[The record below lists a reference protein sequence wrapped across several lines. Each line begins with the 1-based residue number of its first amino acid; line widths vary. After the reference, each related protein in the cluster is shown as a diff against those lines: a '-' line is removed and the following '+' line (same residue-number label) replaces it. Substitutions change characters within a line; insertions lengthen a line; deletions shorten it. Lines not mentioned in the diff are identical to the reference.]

1 MLFDIEEELKKLP
14 SQPGVYIMHD
24 AKDEIIYV
32 GKAISLKN
40 RVRQYFQS
48 SRNKSA
54 KILQMVERI
63 RRFEY
68 IVTDSEPGYR
78 EMISGLH
85 AEDTYQ
91 LYRDYLDNF
100 RINHGGR

>member
-1 MLFDIEEELKKLP
+1 MLVLPENYFAVLTDEAQYEAFAALVNGEE
-14 SQPGVYIMHD
+14 
-24 AKDEIIYV
+24 
-32 GKAISLKN
+32 AITT
-40 RVRQYFQS
+40 V
-48 SRNKSA
+48 
-54 KILQMVERI
+54 
-63 RRFEY
+63 Y

-78 EMISGLH
+78 EMISGLR

>member
-1 MLFDIEEELKKLP
+1 MNIE
-14 SQPGVYIMHD
+14 D
-24 AKDEIIYV
+24 AITTV
-32 GKAISLKN
+32 
-40 RVRQYFQS
+40 
-48 SRNKSA
+48 
-54 KILQMVERI
+54 
-63 RRFEY
+63 Y